1 MGMILI
7 LMGVM
12 VTWIG
17 IEVKFRLRVNRLL
30 DQNKLDYQLE
40 LEQLVAKSK
49 YAKRQLEKKL
59 KDSQLTVQQLEQE
72 LIQVKTL
79 NRHLSELVDEQR
91 EVIEQR
97 YSDLTVNTFEK
108 SRMYS
113 H

>member
-7 LMGVM
+7 LMGAM
-12 VTWIG
+12 VTLIW
-17 IEVKFRLRVNRLL
+17 IEVKFRLRVNQLL
-30 DQNKLDYQLE
+30 DQNKLDYQLK
-40 LEQLVAKSK
+40 LEELVAKST

-59 KDSQLTVQQLEQE
+59 KDSQQTVQQLERE
-72 LIQVKTL
+72 LTQVKAL

-97 YSDLTVNTFEK
+97 YSDLTVNTFEQ